1 LISEETERVVSD
13 ELLDTATAGW
23 LRPPNRGRHLLR
35 CHGQPDEVI
44 AAGLLHD
51 VLEKT
56 PTTRTEL
63 QRRFGARIAQLV
75 EALSDNPAITAAGVV
90 NRASR
95 LRVVS
100 R

>member
-1 LISEETERVVSD
+1 MSSST
-13 ELLDTATAGW
+13 
-23 LRPPNRGRHLLR
+23 PPPQDGFAHPIEVGTLLR